1 MLLEQKTTDFL
12 EQLSSSAPIPGGG
25 GASAAVGA
33 FASALGLMVTNLTVG
48 KKKYADVEEEILEI
62 REKLEQKK
70 QDLVRMVDEDAEAFE
85 PLAKA
90 YRMPKETEEEQA
102 EKEKVMEAALKNAAE
117 APLCI
122 MKTIVDT
129 MEMIRVLGEKGS
141 RLAVS
146 DAGVA
151 ILFAQAALEGA
162 SLNIFINTKMMKDQ
176 EEAERL
182 NYLADQ
188 LIATGKELKDK
199 GYSETLFH
207 RKRYLPELASSN
219 HMMRAFGERVA
230 RNMPIQGTAADIIK
244 IAMVKVDD
252 RLAKENMKSR
262 LILQVHDE
270 LLIETCKEEIPQVSA
285 ILEEE
290 MKGAAKLSV
299 ELEVDMHQG
308 NNWYEAK

>member
-102 EKEKVMEAALKNAAE
+102 EKEKVMETALKNAAE

-129 MEMIRVLGEKGS
+129 MEMIRVLWEKGS

-188 LIATGKELKDK
+188 LIATGKELKETTYDAVLK
-199 GYSETLFH
+199 GI
-207 RKRYLPELASSN
+207 RP
-219 HMMRAFGERVA
+219 
-230 RNMPIQGTAADIIK
+230 
-244 IAMVKVDD
+244 
-252 RLAKENMKSR
+252 
-262 LILQVHDE
+262 
-270 LLIETCKEEIPQVSA
+270 
-285 ILEEE
+285 
-290 MKGAAKLSV
+290 
-299 ELEVDMHQG
+299 
-308 NNWYEAK
+308 

>member
-1 MLLEQKTTDFL
+1 MLLEQKTNDFL

-129 MEMIRVLGEKGS
+129 MEMIQVLGEKGS

-188 LIATGKELKDK
+188 LIATGKELKETTYDAVLK
-199 GYSETLFH
+199 GI
-207 RKRYLPELASSN
+207 RP
-219 HMMRAFGERVA
+219 
-230 RNMPIQGTAADIIK
+230 
-244 IAMVKVDD
+244 
-252 RLAKENMKSR
+252 
-262 LILQVHDE
+262 
-270 LLIETCKEEIPQVSA
+270 
-285 ILEEE
+285 
-290 MKGAAKLSV
+290 
-299 ELEVDMHQG
+299 
-308 NNWYEAK
+308 

>member
-146 DAGVA
+146 DVGVA

-188 LIATGKELKDK
+188 LIATGKELKETTYDAVLK
-199 GYSETLFH
+199 GI
-207 RKRYLPELASSN
+207 RP
-219 HMMRAFGERVA
+219 
-230 RNMPIQGTAADIIK
+230 
-244 IAMVKVDD
+244 
-252 RLAKENMKSR
+252 
-262 LILQVHDE
+262 
-270 LLIETCKEEIPQVSA
+270 
-285 ILEEE
+285 
-290 MKGAAKLSV
+290 
-299 ELEVDMHQG
+299 
-308 NNWYEAK
+308 

>member
-1 MLLEQKTTDFL
+1 MLLEQKTTDFFGTAL
-12 EQLSSSAPIPGGG
+12 IVSTDSGRWRCIGSSRSVRISFGTYGYK
-25 GASAAVGA
+25 SDCR
-33 FASALGLMVTNLTVG
+33 

-102 EKEKVMEAALKNAAE
+102 EKEKVMETALKNAAE

-188 LIATGKELKDK
+188 LIATGKELKETTYDAVLK
-199 GYSETLFH
+199 GI
-207 RKRYLPELASSN
+207 RP
-219 HMMRAFGERVA
+219 
-230 RNMPIQGTAADIIK
+230 
-244 IAMVKVDD
+244 
-252 RLAKENMKSR
+252 
-262 LILQVHDE
+262 
-270 LLIETCKEEIPQVSA
+270 
-285 ILEEE
+285 
-290 MKGAAKLSV
+290 
-299 ELEVDMHQG
+299 
-308 NNWYEAK
+308 